1 MKLREILKSPESP
14 LGRKWQF
21 KKRTDGYESDVTAL
35 VRAMLQDEAISEDQ
49 RWAWERWRNDADA
62 LKNRGS

>member
-14 LGRKWQF
+14 LGKKWKI

-35 VRAMLQDEAISEDQ
+35 VRTMLEDEAILEDQ

-62 LKNRGS
+62 LKNR

>member
-1 MKLREILKSPESP
+1 MKLREILKSPVFA
-14 LGRKWQF
+14 LGKTWAF

-35 VRAMLQDEAISEDQ
+35 VRTMLEDEAILEDQ

-62 LKNRGS
+62 LKNR